1 MQNQNILCL
10 QFNNYFNR
18 ISIRHETVEDYIR
31 NSSTSDY
38 SRDEDG
44 NVCEVNFIPN
54 DDIVTKMTLNWTNEW
69 NPDYVLVIHRNA
81 KNEEVIESRWYIKE
95 KVRLC
100 EGQLE
105 VTLKR
110 DSVTDKIES
119 VLNSPC
125 FIEKGFVAADNP
137 LIFNKEDFS
146 CNQIKV
152 SETKL
157 HDNTYISWLIAYY
170 NLSEKSHLEGDVTTT
185 EQPYINLGVADIS
198 SWGLIQKYNTD
209 GYVKPVTPNFS
220 IDVDMANTSAEG
232 RITFDSNVNL
242 LNSITNQDNL
252 EDWDT
257 QLEYDESGFFFAD
270 NAYRLNKTK
279 IAVVN
284 CINSNKAT
292 IKTRLNAYAQPSDA
306 FESVVFYN
314 NKIVKTNDGKFY
326 RITVRPIESNIVRK
340 YLDVSGAATTNGENE
355 LVAAIESSFK
365 TGGVFKTGFSGNFT
379 DAIYMEYFAEKY
391 EFSYVEITNSIQNYH
406 YDFKNVKDIIDAPY
420 GIIAFPFKAV
430 YDYTRIAVDNNND
443 VIVNDLA
450 MEIIRDM
457 TKDGIGGSNKIF
469 DVQILPFCPI
479 TRLLP
484 LMTGLRVRFNLTN
497 DLNANEYTIIKDSN
511 NNLGTF
517 ALHPTTSKFTLNIS
531 KSLSVQNVKFEN
543 QCEFYRLCS
552 PNWASCFE
560 FNLARNGGLNYFNVD
575 CTYKPYQPYIH
586 INPDFNLL
594 YGQDFNDA
602 RGLIFSGDF
611 SISSISNAFETY
623 ALNNKNYQEMFN
635 RQIEHLDTEHTIAQD
650 KMFGQLATTAGTGA
664 LAFGAGALLG
674 HPAAMAGGI
683 GAMLGGLGSS
693 LTNYITE
700 NEQYK
705 EDRSQA
711 IDMHNFNLQNIKAKP
726 DTLTKV
732 SASNNNNKIFPVLEK
747 YSCTEEEKVIFLDK
761 IKYEGMTVNAIG
773 HIGNYLD
780 SVTGET
786 FIKGKFIRL
795 EGLNEESHFANDIY
809 NEIATGIFIR
819 R

>member
-18 ISIRHETVEDYIR
+18 ISIRYETVEDYIH
-31 NSSTSDY
+31 NSSNSDY
-38 SRDEDG
+38 SRDGDG

-54 DDIVTKMTLNWTNEW
+54 DDVVTKMTLNWSNEW

-125 FIEKGFVAADNP
+125 FIEKGFVSADNP

-198 SWGLIQKYNTD
+198 SWDLIQKYNDD
-209 GYVKPVTPNFS
+209 GYIKAQNSRFS
-220 IDVDMANTSAEG
+220 IDIDMSGTTWEARVIFDENLNLQRVGSLASA
-232 RITFDSNVNL
+232 
-242 LNSITNQDNL
+242 
-252 EDWDT
+252 DT
-257 QLEYDESGFFFAD
+257 ELEYDAD
-270 NAYRLNKTK
+270 APTTLEKFGVTRDAVKNCIDSNKT
-279 IAVVN
+279 
-284 CINSNKAT
+284 S
-292 IKTRLNAYAQPSDA
+292 IKTRLNAYAQPSDS

-314 NKIVKTNDGKFY
+314 DKIVKTNDGKFY
-326 RITVRPIESNIVRK
+326 RIIVQPVESAEIK
-340 YLDVSGAATTNGENE
+340 KFLDVTGAATTNGENE
-355 LVAAIESSFK
+355 LVAAIEASFK
-365 TGGVFKTGFSGNFT
+365 VAGQFKAGFSGNFT
-379 DAIYMEYFAEKY
+379 DAIYIEYTAIKY
-391 EFSYVEITNSIQNYH
+391 EFNYIEVTNSIQNYH
-406 YDFKNVKDIIDAPY
+406 YDFKNVKDIVDAPY
-420 GIIAFPFKAV
+420 GIIAFPYKAV
-430 YDYTRIAVDNNND
+430 YDYTKIAVDNSSN

-479 TRLLP
+479 TELLP
-484 LMTGLRVRFNLTN
+484 QFTGLRSIFKLNN
-497 DLNANEYTIIKDSN
+497 DLDASQYTIINDSN

-517 ALHPTTSKFTLNIS
+517 ALHPIKSKFTLNIS
-531 KSLSVQNVKFEN
+531 KSISVQNVKFEN

-635 RQIEHLDTEHTIAQD
+635 RQIEHLDTEHTIAQNRIS
-650 KMFGQLATTAGTGA
+650 GQLLTTAGTGA
-664 LAFGAGALLG
+664 LAFAGGAFLG

-683 GAMLGGLGSS
+683 GAMVGGLGSAIN
-693 LTNYITE
+693 NYIAE
-700 NEQYK
+700 GAQYR

-732 SASNNNNKIFPVLEK
+732 SAYNNNNKIFPVLEK
-747 YSCTEEEKVIFLDK
+747 YSCTEEEKAIFLDK

-780 SVTGET
+780 SATGET

-795 EGLNEESHFANDIY
+795 EGLNEESHFAEDIY